1 MLAKYFGHVR
11 QELQAGWLLNI
22 TGQRLLSLSNIYVG
36 IWPTLDQLSFLAAS
50 PSLHH
55 FLGTHG
61 GGDEEGVKNWWAG
74 GWVEPRIIST
84 STFVGTE
91 EHTNVSI

>member
-1 MLAKYFGHVR
+1 MTVK
-11 QELQAGWLLNI
+11 LNI

-36 IWPTLDQLSFLAAS
+36 IWLTLDQLSFLAAS

-84 STFVGTE
+84 STFVGME